1 MTQRPRRATDLVCA
15 ALLLLAAL
23 AARLPGING
32 DLWLDEAWVANSILT
47 PTWREMFFY
56 EPWLQTTPPLHLAV
70 TRLLVAVL
78 GDANWVFRSLSLIF
92 GLGSVFLAVRL
103 GRRIFSPLMGWLA
116 GALIALSSSAA
127 MFSKEGKSYSGELC
141 AALMLM
147 LLVVELPAWWIATA
161 AMLFAFGFSYSSVVF
176 FPGVVLAYLLA
187 GKLRVPQ
194 AAGVLAGLGIPAA
207 LTYWFYIRPNQG
219 EDLNE
224 MWRFAFPQD
233 DVLGFYWR
241 TTRSIF
247 AVHHW
252 PPLLAVSLL
261 RQFVLILALGGI
273 LKAVWQ
279 IWRERDPRLALTA
292 LLPFAC
298 TILLNAFGRY
308 PYDAERFSLYLFGS
322 VALLVVAGVDGV
334 LPKPI
339 PAMASIAIA
348 LTLAAACAGA
358 LGHWPRRVD
367 VGLTEARQELRR
379 QGAGAGDILFVAPQQ
394 WEGYRMAQRRDK
406 LPVEAMEGRAAP
418 SCCPRDGRWQAA
430 TYATDVE
437 PEMDQLIARGTGRR
451 IWLLHQKLLL
461 VNVESQRIP
470 ETWHRAYLVRK
481 GCREE
486 FVREYQSTVLSA
498 YRCPLL

>member
-1 MTQRPRRATDLVCA
+1 MTQRPRATDLVCA

-47 PTWREMFFY
+47 PTWREMSFY
-56 EPWLQTTPPLHLAV
+56 PPWLQTTPPLHLIV

-78 GDANWVFRSLSLIF
+78 GDANWVFRTLPLLF
-92 GLGSVFLAVRL
+92 GLGGVFLAVRL
-103 GRRIFSPLMGWLA
+103 GRRFYSQLIGWLA

-141 AALMLM
+141 AALLLM

-161 AMLFAFGFSYSSVVF
+161 AMLLAFGFSYSSIVF
-176 FPGVVLAYLLA
+176 FPGVFLAYLLA
-187 GKLRVPQ
+187 GKVRVPQ
-194 AAGVLAGLGIPAA
+194 AAGMVAGLGIPVA
-207 LTYWFYIRPNQG
+207 LTYWLYILPNQG

-241 TTRSIF
+241 TTRNVF
-247 AVHHW
+247 AMHHW
-252 PPLLAVSLL
+252 PPLLTVSLL
-261 RQFVLILALGGI
+261 RQFVLMLALAGV
-273 LKAVWQ
+273 LRAVSQ
-279 IWRERDPRLALTA
+279 IWRERDSRLALTA
-292 LLPFAC
+292 LFPFVS
-298 TILLNAFGRY
+298 TILLNALGHY
-308 PYDAERFSLYLFGS
+308 PYDAERFSIYLFGS
-322 VALLVVAGVDGV
+322 VALLMVAGVDWV
-334 LPKPI
+334 LPKQI
-339 PAMASIAIA
+339 TAMAWIPVAVTVAVAIA
-348 LTLAAACAGA
+348 AA
-358 LGHWPRRVD
+358 LGHWPRRVE
-367 VGLTEARQELRR
+367 VGLTEARNELRR
-379 QGAGAGDILFVAPQQ
+379 QGAGAGDLLFIAPQQ
-394 WEGYRMAQRRDK
+394 WEGYRLAQHRDR

-430 TYATDVE
+430 TFATDVE
-437 PEMDQLIARGTGRR
+437 PEMDLLMARGTGRR
-451 IWLLHQKLLL
+451 IWLLHQKMLL

-486 FVREYQSTVLSA
+486 FAREYQSTVLSA